1 MFGLSFTELIIIG
14 VVALIVFGPE
24 QLPKVLSQLGKV
36 TGELK
41 KTSDSLRRE
50 FYNSSFPPANEA
62 TIIKPEPLTLKS
74 ESSKESN
81 SISTE
86 ENKTVEDD
94 KKSS

>member
-1 MFGLSFTELIIIG
+1 MFGLSFTELIIIA

-50 FYNSSFPPANEA
+50 FYNSSFPPADEA
-62 TIIKPEPLTLKS
+62 TIIKPEALALKS
-74 ESSKESN
+74 ESNKEPQKTVAQEN
-81 SISTE
+81 KSTE
-86 ENKTVEDD
+86 EG
-94 KKSS
+94 